1 MSHTVFKLYSAY
13 NSYITPNNLRLY
25 TILFCFLGKRMG
37 LPILSYRLCS
47 FKFIPGRGTFGE
59 FQLIKFDAFTHK
71 IPPNT

>member
-1 MSHTVFKLYSAY
+1 MVHDSD
-13 NSYITPNNLRLY
+13 YITSNNLRLFMNLC
-25 TILFCFLGKRMG
+25 ILGKRMG